1 MNPRLPENFCK
12 RKFSGDFRER
22 QHIGKRRSLEAELK
36 EQEELLENAGG
47 FLEVVGRYLEVQE
60 RKPEVLHE
68 FVGRVVVHGRLRRRK

>member
-1 MNPRLPENFCK
+1 MENFK
-12 RKFSGDFRER
+12 TSAEDIPESR

-47 FLEVVGRYLEVQE
+47 FLEVVGRYQEVQE